1 MMHYI
6 ALVMAPVDAPVESVE
21 AVGTPVIGPYE
32 DIVNSRL
39 LFSNG
44 CVANVTASRISQKV
58 ERTMRIFQADEYT
71 VADLQNRR
79 LTRVRERPGADPAD
93 PLRFERLAE
102 PTPTWHTLERAI
114 ETSLAERGDTSCGER

>member
-6 ALVMAPVDAPVESVE
+6 ALLMALVDAPVESVD
-21 AVGTPVIGPYE
+21 AVGTPVISPYE

-58 ERTMRIFQADEYT
+58 ESTMRILQADEYT
-71 VADLQNRR
+71 VSELKTRR
-79 LTRVRERPGADPAD
+79 LHRDSR
-93 PLRFERLAE
+93 
-102 PTPTWHTLERAI
+102 RARKS
-114 ETSLAERGDTSCGER
+114 EAWGKGLTGSGN

>member
-6 ALVMAPVDAPVESVE
+6 ALVMAPVDAPVESVD

-71 VADLQNRR
+71 VADLQNRQ
-79 LTRVRERPGADPAD
+79 LTRVRS
-93 PLRFERLAE
+93 AE
-102 PTPTWHTLERAI
+102 HTSEI
-114 ETSLAERGDTSCGER
+114 KSLMRITYAVFCMTKKKTKDRQDTI